1 MYKMRNI
8 MPAKLPHTSSAVT
21 ERIQILGETIRAQR
35 KNLHISA
42 QATADCAHISR
53 VTLHRIEKGEP
64 SVTMGAYFT
73 VLDALGLQI
82 QTKSKAG
89 LGEES
94 QAGPNTSVI
103 PSEIKLTEYPQLKQ
117 LAWHIHGLDALTP
130 IEAFGI
136 YDRNWRHLDAT
147 SLTPLEK
154 SLIDALKRADAA
166 GEL

>member
-1 MYKMRNI
+1 
-8 MPAKLPHTSSAVT
+8 MPAKIAHTSSKVA
-21 ERIQILGETIRAQR
+21 EKLQILGEIIRAQR
-35 KNLHISA
+35 KSLHISA
-42 QATADCAHISR
+42 EATADCAHISR

>member
-1 MYKMRNI
+1 
-8 MPAKLPHTSSAVT
+8 MPAKLPYTSSAVA
-21 ERIQILGETIRAQR
+21 ERIQNLGGAIRAQR

-82 QTKSKAG
+82 RTKSKAG

-94 QAGPNTSVI
+94 QAGSNTSVI

-136 YDRNWRHLDAT
+136 YDRNSRHLDAT

>member
-1 MYKMRNI
+1 MYIMSNI
-8 MPAKLPHTSSAVT
+8 MPAKLPYASSAVT
-21 ERIQILGETIRAQR
+21 ERIQILGGTIRAQR

-64 SVTMGAYFT
+64 SVTIGAYFT

-136 YDRNWRHLDAT
+136 YNRNWRHLDAT